1 MGDDI
6 AMLNV
11 LKTLFL
17 GASARAEEQ
26 LTDHFAIDLIEQ
38 KIRESENALSLAK
51 TTLAALIIR
60 QRNEQTT
67 LTRLDT
73 QVADLEDRARQALGA
88 GREDLAADAA
98 SAIADLENERAVR
111 RDTLAQLANRV
122 ARTQQAVE
130 KAHRRIIDLRQ
141 GMISAR
147 AADAERKA
155 QKSLNRSIGS
165 NASIR
170 EAEELIGRVLN
181 GPDPF
186 VESEVLD
193 EIDAGLS
200 GTDIRDHLGQAGFG
214 AKTKV
219 DASDVLKRIKAS
231 STTA

>member
-1 MGDDI
+1 
-6 AMLNV
+6 MLNV
-11 LKTLFL
+11 LKTLFR

-38 KIRESENALSLAK
+38 KIRESEQALSLAK
-51 TTLAALIIR
+51 STLAALIMR

-88 GREDLAADAA
+88 GREDLAGDAA
-98 SAIADLENERAVR
+98 TAIADLENERAVR
-111 RDTLAQLANRV
+111 RDTLAQLSDRV

-130 KAHRRIIDLRQ
+130 KANRRIIDLRQ

-155 QKSLNRSIGS
+155 QKSLNRSIGQT
-165 NASIR
+165 ASIR
-170 EAEELIGRVLN
+170 EAEELIARVVN

-186 VESEVLD
+186 AESQVLD
-193 EIDAGLS
+193 EIDAGLN
-200 GTDIRDHLGQAGFG
+200 GTDIRDRLGDAGFG
-214 AKTKV
+214 QKSRVRA
-219 DASDVLKRIKAS
+219 DDVLARLKS
-231 STTA
+231 NP